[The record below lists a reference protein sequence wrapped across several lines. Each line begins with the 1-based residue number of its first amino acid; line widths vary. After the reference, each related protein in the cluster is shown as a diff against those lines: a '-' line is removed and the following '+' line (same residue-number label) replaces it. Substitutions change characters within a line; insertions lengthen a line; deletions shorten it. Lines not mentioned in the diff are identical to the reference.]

1 MGGGIV
7 LSITGRERIRRKG
20 GRKEGDL
27 GEREKD
33 RQMVGREGGRYWR

>member
-1 MGGGIV
+1 MFG
-7 LSITGRERIRRKG
+7 IRRKG